1 MTTKWMMAGCV
12 ALLAACGGG
21 GGETASTNTSGL
33 PETQTTGSAQSV
45 QQTGTQA
52 ATTTAITGG
61 TVSSASPEE
70 KEFVSDAGMVG
81 LAELQMANVALQKSE
96 NPDVQAYA
104 RRMVTDHTAS
114 NQQLA
119 QLATMKGLVLPAE
132 LAGEH
137 QSGLQH
143 LQGLSAAEFDR
154 AYMQHMVSDHQKA
167 LQLFQKASSQA
178 QDAEIKAFATKTLP
192 ILQQH
197 LQLAQQLAGKV

>member
-1 MTTKWMMAGCV
+1 MTTRWMMAGCL
-12 ALLAACGGG
+12 ALLAACGG
-21 GGETASTNTSGL
+21 ESASSNTSGM
-33 PETQTTGSAQSV
+33 PETETTGNAQSV

-70 KEFVSDAGMVG
+70 KEFVSDAGMAG
-81 LAELQMANVALQKSE
+81 LAEVQMANVALQKSE
-96 NPDVQAYA
+96 NPEVKAFAQ
-104 RRMVTDHTAS
+104 RMVTDHTAS
-114 NQQLA
+114 NQQLS

-154 AYMQHMVSDHQKA
+154 AYMQHMVSDHKKTV
-167 LQLFQKASSQA
+167 QLFQQGSAQA
-178 QDAEIKAFATKTLP
+178 QDAEIKAFATKNLP